1 VAAAILVRVLTLLL
15 LFIPMIGPLL
25 AVLFVTIAALAALF
39 LWIVAVVKALQGER
53 FALPLIGG
61 MAQKYST
68 AA

>member
-1 VAAAILVRVLTLLL
+1 
-15 LFIPMIGPLL
+15 MIGPLL

-39 LWIVAVVKALQGER
+39 LWIVVVVKALQGER